1 MQKITPFLW
10 FDDRAEEAAEFYTS
24 VFANSSIGSVSRYG
38 EEGPGPKGKAMV
50 VPFTL
55 DGQEFLALNGGPV
68 FTFNPAVSFV
78 VSVETQE
85 ELDRLW
91 NRLTDGGEEDQ
102 CGWLKDRF
110 GLSWQIVPTI
120 IGSLMQ
126 SGTPEQ
132 AGRVMTALQGM
143 RKLDIAQLQSAHD
156 SVAA

>member
-10 FDDRAEEAAEFYTS
+10 FDEMAEEAAEFYTS
-24 VFANSSIGSVSRYG
+24 IFENSSIGSVSRYG

-55 DGQEFLALNGGPV
+55 EGQEFLGLNGGPL

-78 VSVETQE
+78 VRVETQE

-91 NRLTDGGEEDQ
+91 DRLTDGGEEGQ

-110 GLSWQIVPTI
+110 GLSWQIVPSFM
-120 IGSLMQ
+120 GSLMQ

-143 RKLDIAQLQSAHD
+143 RKLDIAQLQAAYD